1 MRIKI
6 SILLFIPFQFISLS
20 VCYAQSDILNN
31 CSNISLEDLETLRIL
46 SNKKLYE

>member
-1 MRIKI
+1 MNTAEVNPTWEAQIKKV
-6 SILLFIPFQFISLS
+6 LE
-20 VCYAQSDILNN
+20 DILNN

>member
-1 MRIKI
+1 MK
-6 SILLFIPFQFISLS
+6 P
-20 VCYAQSDILNN
+20 VETNPVWEAQVKKVLEDILNN

>member
-1 MRIKI
+1 MNKAEVN
-6 SILLFIPFQFISLS
+6 P
-20 VCYAQSDILNN
+20 VWEAQVKKVLEDILNN

>member
-1 MRIKI
+1 MNKAEVNSTWEAEIKKV
-6 SILLFIPFQFISLS
+6 LE
-20 VCYAQSDILNN
+20 DILNN

>member
-1 MRIKI
+1 MNKAEVNPVWEAQIKKV
-6 SILLFIPFQFISLS
+6 LE
-20 VCYAQSDILNN
+20 DILNN

>member
-1 MRIKI
+1 MNKAEVSPVWEAQIKKV
-6 SILLFIPFQFISLS
+6 LE
-20 VCYAQSDILNN
+20 DILNN

>member
-1 MRIKI
+1 MSIAETNPVWEAQIKKV
-6 SILLFIPFQFISLS
+6 LE
-20 VCYAQSDILNN
+20 DILNN

>member
-1 MRIKI
+1 MNSAEVSPVWEAQIKKV
-6 SILLFIPFQFISLS
+6 LE
-20 VCYAQSDILNN
+20 DILNN

>member
-1 MRIKI
+1 MSTAEINPVWEAQIKKV
-6 SILLFIPFQFISLS
+6 LE
-20 VCYAQSDILNN
+20 DILNN

>member
-1 MRIKI
+1 MSTAEIN
-6 SILLFIPFQFISLS
+6 P
-20 VCYAQSDILNN
+20 VWEAQVKKVLEDILNN

>member
-1 MRIKI
+1 MNSTEVNPVWEAQIKKV
-6 SILLFIPFQFISLS
+6 LE
-20 VCYAQSDILNN
+20 DILNN

>member
-1 MRIKI
+1 MNKAEVNSTWEAQIKKV
-6 SILLFIPFQFISLS
+6 LE
-20 VCYAQSDILNN
+20 DILNN